1 MNSPKITDLMLSAGS
16 DILSRLHTHLR
27 SRSLPIPPGAT
38 PAELARLRR
47 DLTFTPPPELESWL
61 TLCRGCEVQAPS
73 IVHLLGTRARH
84 FDIAKAL
91 LPEWIANRWIPIAD
105 DGCGQ
110 HYVLIADRAPA
121 PVAFFEAHAP
131 ERPEYLVASS
141 LPVFLDLAIQEAEA
155 SPALSLDEPECV
167 DPVWFSR
174 DKLLIADPAAA
185 AIMDIPFAWQRDDE

>member
-1 MNSPKITDLMLSAGS
+1 MDSRKITALMLPTGS
-16 DILSRLHTHLR
+16 HILPRLHAHLR
-27 SRSLPIPPGAT
+27 SRNLPIPPGAT
-38 PAELARLRR
+38 PAELAQLRR

-73 IVHLLGTRARH
+73 IVHLLGTRARY
-84 FDIAKAL
+84 FDIAGAL
-91 LPEWIANRWIPIAD
+91 LPEWIANRRIPIAN

-155 SPALSLDEPECV
+155 SPAPSLDEPECV
-167 DPVWFSR
+167 DSVWFSR
-174 DKLLIADPAAA
+174 DKFFIADPAAA
-185 AIMDIPFAWQRDDE
+185 AITDIPFAWHHADE